1 MSLSA
6 KFMMVLLTG
15 SLIISVS
22 SCSDEDRGSAA
33 VVNQHSMRSSA
44 APLNMDPRICDL
56 AEVSL
61 SSDGKPITASDTTV
75 IQATPG
81 TPIDITATIAANPAR
96 YTVGYVRVELLEAGY
111 SVYPGEGTP
120 TSGTLIADTLPT
132 LDKVIARQSV
142 EGPTVAGLSIP
153 GAAALATGNY
163 QVGVVVQSLAG
174 PSCPGANDA
183 YISTV
188 AATIHWAAN

>member
-1 MSLSA
+1 
-6 KFMMVLLTG
+6 
-15 SLIISVS
+15 
-22 SCSDEDRGSAA
+22 
-33 VVNQHSMRSSA
+33 
-44 APLNMDPRICDL
+44 MDPRICDL

-96 YTVGYVRVELLEAGY
+96 YTVGYVRVELLKAGY

-132 LDKVIARQSV
+132 WIRSSPANLWKAPQW
-142 EGPTVAGLSIP
+142 P
-153 GAAALATGNY
+153 GSRFPVLRR
-163 QVGVVVQSLAG
+163 
-174 PSCPGANDA
+174 
-183 YISTV
+183 
-188 AATIHWAAN
+188 